1 MANTITIGTDPA
13 SSLVTGR
20 NGTFPLAALNI
31 WYGSR
36 GQMFIDGV
44 GRSGKVLRAG
54 FMIDHDAAV
63 ALCKALA
70 SEITS

>member
-13 SSLVTGR
+13 TSLATGR
-20 NGTFPLAALNI
+20 NGTFPLVALHI

-36 GQMFIDGV
+36 GEMFIDGI
-44 GRSGKVLRAG
+44 GRSGKTLKAG
-54 FMIDHDAAV
+54 FMIDHDAAI

-70 SEITS
+70 AEI